1 MENSNP
7 HIPVSVG
14 EIFDKYSILEIKLHK
29 IKDASKLKH
38 VETELQFL
46 KPFIDKFNLDNN
58 VYDKLKKINL
68 ALWEIED
75 KLRIKESKKQF
86 DDEFIQLARSV
97 YFTND
102 DRGDV
107 KKEINNI
114 FHSSIFE
121 VKSYVDYKETSLQDD
136 FDMATQLVNQG
147 KYMESIQAY
156 TDLSIKIQEK
166 ESGNSQHAYLSS
178 VYKNI
183 GCGYFHIRKYKEA
196 IEYFKKSNSYG
207 SFDIAALGNI
217 AACLGYLNRMK
228 EGIDTIK
235 NAISFDTQH
244 FATSQLGFL
253 YLKNKEIQEGLSC
266 IHNSILLSNQ
276 NDNNDVLNPI
286 PIWDGTQK
294 CNTLLVNNTQG
305 LGDQV
310 QFTRYLFQLSDMFPA
325 MKIHYFIGKQLVEL
339 IDFQNYPNIT
349 PVWGIYDISI
359 YDYRIRLLSVLYVLK
374 IDHITPFTGTSYIVE
389 DDNKTKQWKDT
400 LANTCKKKLR
410 IALCWKGTHPHIEKH
425 IPLHMF
431 KSISSLDVD
440 IISIQCG
447 DGSDEISKCGFDILN
462 FDIDKEV
469 AFVDTIAIMRNVDMV
484 ITIDTSITHLAGT
497 MGINTWLLLGA
508 TSDWRWFDNTE
519 NSDWYQSVKI
529 FKGDTHGDWS
539 GVVEE
544 VEKELYTL

>member
-1 MENSNP
+1 MDNSNP

-29 IKDASKLKH
+29 IEDASKLKH

-107 KKEINNI
+107 KREINNI
-114 FHSSIFE
+114 FHSTIFE
-121 VKSYVDYKETSLQDD
+121 VKSYVDYKETSMQDD
-136 FDMATQLVNQG
+136 FDVAIQLSNQG

-156 TDLSIKIQEK
+156 NDLIIKIQETT
-166 ESGNSQHAYLSS
+166 SGNLQHAYLSRG
-178 VYKNI
+178 YMNI
-183 GCGYFHIRKYKEA
+183 GCGYFHIRKYNEA
-196 IEYFKKSNSYG
+196 IEYFKKTLSYD
-207 SFDIAALGNI
+207 SFNIDALHNI

-228 EGIDTIK
+228 EGIDIIL
-235 NAISFDTQH
+235 NANSFDTQH
-244 FATSQLGFL
+244 HSPLPQLGFL
-253 YLKNKEIQEGLSC
+253 YLKNKEIYEGLSC
-266 IHNSILLSNQ
+266 IHKLSNQ
-276 NDNNDVLNPI
+276 NDNKDDVLNPI

-294 CNTLLVNNTQG
+294 CNTLLVNNTEG

-310 QFTRYLFQLSDMFPA
+310 QFTRYLFQLSDMFPD
-325 MKIHYFIGKQLVEL
+325 MKIHYFIGKQLCGL
-339 IDFQNYPNIT
+339 IDFHHYPNIT
-349 PVWGIYDISI
+349 PLWGIYDISI
-359 YDYRIRLLSVLYVLK
+359 YNYRINLLSVLYVLK
-374 IDHITPFTGTSYIVE
+374 IENITPFTGTSYIVE
-389 DDNKTKQWKDT
+389 DENKTKQWKDT
-400 LANTCKKKLR
+400 LANTCKNKLR
-410 IALCWKGTHPHIEKH
+410 IALCWKGAHPHIEKH

-447 DGSDEISKCGFDILN
+447 DGSDEISECGFDILN
-462 FDIDKEV
+462 FDIDKEA

-484 ITIDTSITHLAGT
+484 ITIDTSITHLSGT
-497 MGINTWLLLGA
+497 MGVNTWLLLGA

-519 NSDWYQSVKI
+519 HSDWYQSVKI

-539 GVVEE
+539 GVLKE
-544 VEKELYTL
+544 VEKEVEKRG